1 MTAADRRNRLQNQI
15 DEERRNLSAVHQCPH
30 CAGHL
35 AIRQGQIVIGDDS
48 ALVQSRIDEFVTQH
62 DEADAE
68 LEKLTAADR
77 PLIHQLQK
85 LDASKSASESTLA
98 QCRRE
103 AAKTGTVQT
112 EADRAALAQAEQAVE
127 DTREVV
133 RLVKAEADATL
144 LHETIVRYTEIARA
158 LGPEGVRAKMLEK
171 GLRTLNS
178 GLMVI
183 AMAAAWPLTTIADN
197 GSVSVGDRPVALC
210 SESERW
216 RAQAAIQLT
225 LGAITGSKAVVLDRA
240 DLLDASNRA
249 GLVCAVNRGGVEDG
263 HGGVAM
269 QHWKAGG
276 GCAVDANPGSGRG
289 GGMRKRIPAPP
300 VWLSV
305 GILIGG
311 LAIHAGW
318 FFLFAKAVRLCE

>member
-1 MTAADRRNRLQNQI
+1 M
-15 DEERRNLSAVHQCPH
+15 
-30 CAGHL
+30 
-35 AIRQGQIVIGDDS
+35 
-48 ALVQSRIDEFVTQH
+48 VQSRIDEFVTQH

-133 RLVKAEADATL
+133 RLVKAEADATR

-178 GLMVI
+178 GLGVI
-183 AMAAAWPLTTIADN
+183 ASAAGWPVTAIADN
-197 GSVSVGDRPVALC
+197 GGVSVGDRPVALC

-240 DLLDASNRA
+240 DLLDAGNRA
-249 GLVCAVNRGGVEDG
+249 GLVCAVNRVASKTGMAVLLCSTGTPAADAPWTQIQVADGV
-263 HGGVAM
+263 VA
-269 QHWKAGG
+269 
-276 GCAVDANPGSGRG
+276 
-289 GGMRKRIPAPP
+289 
-300 VWLSV
+300 
-305 GILIGG
+305 
-311 LAIHAGW
+311 
-318 FFLFAKAVRLCE
+318 